1 MPILTVRAQGQTVD
15 QDGNRVQLTPF
26 QALEGA
32 GPRLEV
38 LISPLDE
45 HVRVLMERG
54 ESIPAPIPGLALVD
68 TGASTT
74 CIDQDAAT
82 QAGLAVV
89 DSGPMHSATHANEI
103 VPIFAGRLMIN
114 GFIAVE
120 ANRAY
125 GATLAAQ
132 GLVALIGR
140 DILARC
146 QLNYNGVDGSFSLA
160 I

>member
-1 MPILTVRAQGQTVD
+1 MPILNIRIQGEAVD
-15 QDGNRVQLTPF
+15 QDGNTVELQPF
-26 QALEGA
+26 QPLEA
-32 GPRLEV
+32 IGPRLEV
-38 LISPLDE
+38 LISPIEE
-45 HVRVLMERG
+45 HVKVLMQSG
-54 ESIPAPIPGLALVD
+54 GPVPAPIPGMALVD
-68 TGASTT
+68 TGASIT

-82 QAGLAVV
+82 QAGLAIV

-120 ANRAY
+120 AKRAY

-140 DILARC
+140 DLLARC
-146 QLNYNGVDGSFSLA
+146 QFTYNGTDGSFSLA

>member
-1 MPILTVRAQGQTVD
+1 MPILNTRVQGEAVD
-15 QDGNRVQLTPF
+15 QHGNTVQLPPF
-26 QALEGA
+26 QALEAA
-32 GPRLEV
+32 GPRLEM

-45 HVRVLMERG
+45 HVRVIMQSG
-54 ESIPAPIPGLALVD
+54 EPAPAPVPGLALID